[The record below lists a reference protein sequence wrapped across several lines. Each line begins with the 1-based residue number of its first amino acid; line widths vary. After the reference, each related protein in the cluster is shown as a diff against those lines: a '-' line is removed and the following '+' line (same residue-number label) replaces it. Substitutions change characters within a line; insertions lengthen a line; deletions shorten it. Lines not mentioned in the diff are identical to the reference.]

1 MLLPSLPPAQ
11 TPQGPIQAIPMVAPS
26 CPITV
31 VAYLEWSLAGLS
43 IPTSTSGW
51 KVQHES
57 QFEQVQRKLN
67 PVPY

>member
-1 MLLPSLPPAQ
+1 MSLLSMLPPPQPSAQ

-43 IPTSTSGW
+43 IPTSTPEW
-51 KVQHES
+51 EV
-57 QFEQVQRKLN
+57 
-67 PVPY
+67 

>member
-1 MLLPSLPPAQ
+1 
-11 TPQGPIQAIPMVAPS
+11 MVAPS

-43 IPTSTSGW
+43 IPTSTPEW
-51 KVQHES
+51 EVQHES
-57 QFEQVQRKLN
+57 QFEQVQSKLN